1 METKE
6 IIHRD
11 IKPAN
16 LLINKDGYVKLC
28 DFGIS
33 RSFAQ
38 MDLYFNNLNDVQYC
52 QLSPLLHTENYMP
65 PTIKGGIQDDM
76 WSLGITLLEVVS
88 GQNPF
93 AREGEDAIHPHPR
106 TLTHTLALMRWE
118 PSIPEIICNN
128 MQQLILHL

>member
-1 METKE
+1 MERKE

-16 LLINKDGYVKLC
+16 LLINKDAYVKLC

-38 MDLYFNNLNDVQYC
+38 MDLYCNNLNDAEYY

-65 PTIKGGIQDDM
+65 PSIKGNIQDDM

-93 AREGEDAIHPHPR
+93 ASWKSGGRLFKLR
-106 TLTHTLALMRWE
+106 SWE
-118 PSIPEIICNN
+118 PCIPEIICNN
-128 MQQLILHL
+128 TQQLILHL

>member
-1 METKE
+1 MTRKE

-16 LLINKDGYVKLC
+16 LLINKDAYVKLC

-38 MDLYFNNLNDVQYC
+38 MDRYSNNLNDAEYY
-52 QLSPLLHTENYMP
+52 QLSPLFCTKNYMP
-65 PTIKGGIQDDM
+65 PRISGSIQDDM

-93 AREGEDAIHPHPR
+93 ANWESGGRSIK
-106 TLTHTLALMRWE
+106 LMSWE
-118 PSIPEIICNN
+118 PCIPDIGSVNLQEVV
-128 MQQLILHL
+128 LHL

>member
-1 METKE
+1 MARKE

-16 LLINKDGYVKLC
+16 LLINKNAFVKLC

-33 RSFAQ
+33 RSFARLS
-38 MDLYFNNLNDVQYC
+38 LYFNDLNDTDYC
-52 QLSPLLHTENYMP
+52 VLSPLLHTENYMP
-65 PTIKGGIQDDM
+65 PGIKGVIQDDM

-88 GQNPF
+88 GNNPF
-93 AREGEDAIHPHPR
+93 TNWKSGGRVF
-106 TLTHTLALMRWE
+106 ALWNWE
-118 PSIPEIICNN
+118 PCVPEIISAD